1 MILFTIGEHEVHS
14 GEVLQFEIPC
24 PDLQHLNKYD
34 ANHIAGIKL
43 ACSLINVPVPSRTN
57 HWLVK
62 AASVS
67 SPTDV
72 FRVRTAVL
80 PRFYVN
86 IWRNTNR
93 THPWWSAT
101 VTTRLTANVSC

>member
-1 MILFTIGEHEVHS
+1 MMILFTIGEHEVHS

-24 PDLQHLNKYD
+24 LYLQHLSKYD
-34 ANHIAGIKL
+34 ASHIPGFKL
-43 ACSLINVPVPSRTN
+43 AYLLINVPVPSRTN

-80 PRFYVN
+80 PGF
-86 IWRNTNR
+86 
-93 THPWWSAT
+93 
-101 VTTRLTANVSC
+101 